1 MRVAPEGWIVLIP
14 MTLVGM
20 LLAGGA
26 VWWLTPQSV
35 VGWVIAG
42 AVLLLVLWG
51 YWFFRDPDRRPA
63 SDDPEAVISPA
74 DGKVIK
80 VDMAELPKELR
91 ASAAAM
97 GVSGPLPR
105 VSIFLN
111 LFDVHVNRSISAG
124 QISKI
129 VYSPGQFVNASFD
142 KASEL
147 NERSVVLMR
156 DPRGRVLGFAQIAGL
171 VARRIVNHLREGQ
184 TVAAGERFG
193 LIRFG
198 SRAEIWMP
206 PGTEIR
212 VSVGQRVRAGE
223 TVIGVR
229 A

>member
-1 MRVAPEGWIVLIP
+1 MLIP
-14 MTLVGM
+14 MTLAGV

-35 VGWVIAG
+35 VAWVIAG
-42 AVLLLVLWG
+42 VLLLFVLWG
-51 YWFFRDPDRRPA
+51 YWFFRDPDRRP
-63 SDDPEAVISPA
+63 STDDPEAVISPA

-80 VDMAELPKELR
+80 VDMAELPKELQ
-91 ASAAAM
+91 AAAAEM